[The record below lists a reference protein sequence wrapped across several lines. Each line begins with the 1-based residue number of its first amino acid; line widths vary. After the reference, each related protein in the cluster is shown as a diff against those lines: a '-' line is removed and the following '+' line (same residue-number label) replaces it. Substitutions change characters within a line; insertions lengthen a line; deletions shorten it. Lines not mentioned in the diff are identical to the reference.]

1 MPVFPTDVL
10 CHFMYSFVHNPSE
23 SERPFS
29 PLEEPVLRALGRRG
43 GGARNG
49 TDSYALRQGR
59 HAIGRGGHR
68 IQKGRYYWPWA
79 VGAGVVSMVVGGM
92 ETGNER
98 EGGGIFFTADLCRH
112 LSHWCFSKVCI
123 LLIVP
128 VG

>member
-1 MPVFPTDVL
+1 
-10 CHFMYSFVHNPSE
+10 MYSLPNPSE

-29 PLEEPVLRALGRRG
+29 PLEQPVLLALGRRG

-59 HAIGRGGHR
+59 HAIGRGGLR
-68 IQKGRYYWPWA
+68 IQKARYHWPWA
-79 VGAGVVSMVVGGM
+79 VGAGVRWGGGM
-92 ETGNER
+92 GTGNER
-98 EGGGIFFTADLCRH
+98 EGGGVFFTADLCRH
-112 LSHWCFSKVCI
+112 LSHWRFSKVCI